1 MDLFKGYW
9 EDLTIPKEWECNAF
23 HHNTAPSWVF
33 GELELFVN
41 HPDGYNTEGNLP
53 SGTPRFIIMNED
65 KEEFKTNNFKDAI
78 EVMYNHALRN
88 ACDAYYW
95 DCVKARREKYNGQ
108 DNSNKNA

>member
-41 HPDGYNTEGNLP
+41 HPDGYNTEGKLP

-78 EVMYNHALRN
+78 QVMYNHALHR
-88 ACDAYYW
+88 AQDAYYW
-95 DCVKARREKYNGQ
+95 DCVKARREKNNGQ
-108 DNSNKNA
+108 DNSSKNF